1 MADRRTSAEED
12 HKDLARGAGVNILGS
27 VARIAPRAIFLI
39 LAGRFYGESGFGA
52 FTFGTAIVETAA
64 GFSLFGMKR
73 SLFRFM
79 GEAKARGEGVH
90 RPILNGVALAMTTA
104 LALTVVGAAGAPAL
118 ARMFGLPSAGPTL
131 FVLTLSI
138 PFIVLSDIL
147 LVAIRFTRQMRFEV
161 YARSLAEPI
170 VLTLALIVIHGV
182 GAGDIGL
189 AYAYLVSLGTA
200 ALASTVFFLQ
210 VFEPGPFFR
219 TRPRWSEVRQLASF
233 SGPTAG
239 YELLMMLADK
249 ADVFLVS
256 YFGSTATVGIYG
268 MARQFSTITKKIKAG
283 FDRIL
288 PAVYSESL
296 AAGETE
302 RASHQ
307 LGTVSR
313 WIFSAQLPVVLVF
326 LFFGAS
332 ILGWVQAGF
341 ATGAL
346 VLVLLMVGDAIN
358 GSLSVSELP
367 FLYLRPSSNIVFGA
381 ATLALNV
388 AIGFFLVRGYGA
400 AGAATSVLIASL
412 VVNAVRVS
420 AGYRAFG
427 QRAVSPTIV
436 KPFLAVLF
444 ASAAGWGAGHLVGNL
459 GTAGALLQMV
469 LILGA
474 YIVGLAALGLEPEDR
489 AQVGRLF
496 NRIRR
501 AGS

>member
-1 MADRRTSAEED
+1 MTERRTSAEED
-12 HKDLARGAGVNILGS
+12 HKDLARGAGVTILGS
-27 VARIAPRAIFLI
+27 IARIAPRAIFLI

-52 FTFGTAIVETAA
+52 FTFATAIVETAA

-79 GEAKARGEGVH
+79 GEAKARGESLH
-90 RPILNGVALAMTTA
+90 RPIVNGVALALTTA
-104 LALTVVGAAGAPAL
+104 VVLTLAGAVGAPVI
-118 ARMFGLPSAGPTL
+118 ARTFGLPSAGPML
-131 FVLTLSI
+131 FVLTMSI

-161 YARSLAEPI
+161 FARSLVEPI
-170 VLTLALIVIHGV
+170 VLTLALILIHQV
-182 GAGDIGL
+182 GANEIGL
-189 AYAYLVSLGTA
+189 AYAYLVSLVSA
-200 ALASTVFFLQ
+200 AAVSLFFFTRVFDLAACL
-210 VFEPGPFFR
+210 R

-256 YFGSTATVGIYG
+256 YFGSAATVGVYG
-268 MARQFSTITKKIKAG
+268 MARQFATITKKIKAG

-288 PAVYSESL
+288 PTVYSESL

-307 LGTVSR
+307 LGMVSR
-313 WIFSAQLPVVLVF
+313 WILSVQLPVVLVF
-326 LFFGAS
+326 LFFATP

-341 ATGAL
+341 ATGGL
-346 VLVLLMVGDAIN
+346 VLVLLMIGDAIN

-388 AIGFFLVRGYGA
+388 GIGFFLVRAYGA

-412 VVNAVRVS
+412 VVNLVRVT

-427 QRAVSPTIV
+427 QRAVSVTIA
-436 KPFLAVLF
+436 KPLVAAVF
-444 ASAAGWGAGHLVGNL
+444 AAGIGWSAEQLLTDLGAIGS
-459 GTAGALLQMV
+459 ALQ
-469 LILGA
+469 LILILAA
-474 YIVGLAALGLEPEDR
+474 YAGGLALLGLEPEDK
-489 AQVGRLF
+489 AQVERLLAKV
-496 NRIRR
+496 RP
-501 AGS
+501 AGL